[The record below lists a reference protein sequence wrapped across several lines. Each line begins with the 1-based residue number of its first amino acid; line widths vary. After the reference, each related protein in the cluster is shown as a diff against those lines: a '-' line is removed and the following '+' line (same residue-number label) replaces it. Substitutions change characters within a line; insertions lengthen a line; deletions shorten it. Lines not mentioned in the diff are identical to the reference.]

1 MSPDDLVAH
10 LEREGQFFTGSAE
23 LYRQFAAAK
32 DRGEYGTSPQTQA
45 LRIAAEAGIR
55 LFQALADW
63 AEWARTV
70 PPAAPAE

>member
-1 MSPDDLVAH
+1 MFTFWAWLRARVSA
-10 LEREGQFFTGSAE
+10 ETGSAE
-23 LYRQFAAAK
+23 LYRQVAAAK

-55 LFQALADW
+55 LFQALAGW

-70 PPAAPAE
+70 PPATPAE